1 MKSQKYTVK
10 LTAEERKE
18 LQNFIKSQ
26 SKKAT
31 TKCKTRA
38 KVILNL
44 DENTNNPLTP
54 KQTAKKCKLHLENVY
69 LIRKQYA
76 TNGLEKIT
84 TRKRRQTPPV
94 ESKVT
99 GDIEA
104 HIIATACSEP
114 PKGKIRWTMQMI
126 ADKIILDNII
136 ETISDTTIQR
146 TLKKHDIS
154 LI

>member
-1 MKSQKYTVK
+1 MNSQKYTIK
-10 LTAEERKE
+10 LTVEERKN
-18 LQNFIKSQ
+18 LQIFIKSQ

-38 KVILNL
+38 KAILNL
-44 DENTNNPLTP
+44 DENSNNPLTP
-54 KQTAKKCKLHLENVY
+54 QQTAKKCKLHPKNIY

-76 TNGLEKIT
+76 TNRHEKIT
-84 TRKRRQTPPV
+84 NRKKRQTPPT
-94 ESKVT
+94 KPKIT
-99 GDIEA
+99 GNVEA
-104 HIIATACSEP
+104 HIIATAASKP

-146 TLKKHDIS
+146 TLKKHNIN